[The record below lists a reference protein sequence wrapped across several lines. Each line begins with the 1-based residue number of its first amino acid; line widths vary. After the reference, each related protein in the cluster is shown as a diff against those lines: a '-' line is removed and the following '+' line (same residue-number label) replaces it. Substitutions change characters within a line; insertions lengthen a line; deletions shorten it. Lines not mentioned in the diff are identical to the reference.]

1 MGWEARDAVVA
12 FILPLSGFW
21 DVADLRLIIGHEIEK
36 KAQDQGSETLALN
49 FINYRGKTL
58 NVPDRFLPDLDF
70 LNYHRY
76 HIFQG

>member
-1 MGWEARDAVVA
+1 MCLARTHDTA
-12 FILPLSGFW
+12 FDRGLISF
-21 DVADLRLIIGHEIEK
+21 DEDLRLIIGHEIEK

-58 NVPDRFLPDLDF
+58 NVPARFSPDLDF
-70 LNYHRY
+70 KNYHRY